1 MGPAGIA
8 ARGCGAAEPEG
19 VVRTVTRVGN
29 RGVAGVEAEDEND
42 RYLVQS
48 TSPECHQPG
57 GWGGIGCLTEKS
69 LKHQRANVQKELT
82 L

>member
-29 RGVAGVEAEDEND
+29 RGVAGVEAEDEKD
-42 RYLVQS
+42 RYSVQS
-48 TSPECHQPG
+48 TSPECRRQPTG
-57 GWGGIGCLTEKS
+57 QIGCLTKKS
-69 LKHQRANVQKELT
+69 LSHQRANVQKELT